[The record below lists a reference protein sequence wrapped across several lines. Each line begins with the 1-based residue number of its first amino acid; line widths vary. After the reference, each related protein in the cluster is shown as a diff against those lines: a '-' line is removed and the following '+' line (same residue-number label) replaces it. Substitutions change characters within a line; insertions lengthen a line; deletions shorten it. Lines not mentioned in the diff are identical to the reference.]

1 MPFIPPKED
10 MAPENVMELCR
21 GVLRESLTP
30 YFKGKNAASRLEEAV
45 NTATNSIGHM
55 LTMRPVRKEALGA
68 TVMTEGASAIK
79 KRGSVPR
86 NM

>member
-1 MPFIPPKED
+1 
-10 MAPENVMELCR
+10 MAPDNVMELCR
-21 GVLRESLTP
+21 QCLRESLSP
-30 YFKGKNAASRLEEAV
+30 YFKGKNSANRLEEAV
-45 NTATNSIGHM
+45 AVATNSIGHM
-55 LTMRPVRKEALGA
+55 LTQRVVRKDPLGA